1 MSEEYLD
8 QVSEEELH
16 EDSSDDLNEEFELS
30 NTDEEWS
37 EIVDHALEEEVNVED
52 DVEFGEWLDENY
64 DLEFINEEGDP
75 EEDEE
80 EDDEEGDEEGDIEE
94 KRMSAAAKAKA
105 NKYRKSAAGKK
116 AAAKYKKKSS
126 KSGYK
131 VDKSRAKAMKKAAM
145 RNEFDPELDED
156 QDIDEKR
163 MSSAAKAKAKKY
175 RMSAAGKKSAAKY
188 KKKSSKAGYK
198 VDKKRAKSMKKA
210 ALKQSYEVPT
220 TKNQMLK
227 NIYDQVNGMLKGDLA
242 GKYEEIMTA
251 TDLSVVEEEVQDE
264 VRIEAAVKPEDIKVD
279 VKDDVEALVQGEEG
293 LTEEFK
299 TKAST
304 IFEAAVQAKVTD
316 EVNKKIA
323 ELDAKSKEDV
333 EQVSED
339 FQKEM
344 TEKVDGYLSYV
355 VEEWMKENE
364 LAIERGIRS
373 ELVEDFMTGL
383 KTLFTEHYIDIPE
396 EKVDMVD
403 DLFTK
408 VEDLEGQL
416 EEEINRGVGLQK
428 ELAQFKKNSAIRS
441 VTKDL
446 ADTES
451 EKISKLAEGIEYEN
465 EEQYIEKLN
474 VLKESY
480 FPKSDAVTSQIA
492 ETDEVPV
499 SEEQEVSPLNENM
512 SAYTQALTRYHK

>member
-8 QVSEEELH
+8 QKSEEEMYQ
-16 EDSSDDLNEEFELS
+16 EDSSDELTEEFEFD

-52 DVEFGEWLDENY
+52 DEEFGTWLDENY
-64 DLEFINEEGDP
+64 DLEEGKAVKKEVTAEDEP
-75 EEDEE
+75 ASEDEE
-80 EDDEEGDEEGDIEE
+80 EDIE
-94 KRMSAAAKAKA
+94 
-105 NKYRKSAAGKK
+105 
-116 AAAKYKKKSS
+116 
-126 KSGYK
+126 
-131 VDKSRAKAMKKAAM
+131 
-145 RNEFDPELDED
+145 
-156 QDIDEKR
+156 EKR
-163 MSSAAKAKAKKY
+163 MSSAAKAKAAKY
-175 RMSAAGKKSAAKY
+175 RKSAAGKKAIAKY
-188 KKKSSKAGYK
+188 KKKSSKAGYR
-198 VDKKRAKSMKKA
+198 VNKKRAKSMKKA

-242 GKYEEIMTA
+242 GKYEEIMNA
-251 TDLSVVEEEVQDE
+251 TNLEVVEEEVQEE
-264 VRIEAAVKPEDIKVD
+264 VRIDAAVKPEDIKVD

-323 ELDAKSKEDV
+323 ELEAQSEENA

-339 FQKEM
+339 FKKEM

-373 ELVEDFMTGL
+373 ELVEDFMIGL

-396 EKVDMVD
+396 EKVGMVD

-428 ELAQFKKNSAIRS
+428 ELAQFKKDDALRDA
-441 VTKDL
+441 TKDL
-446 ADTES
+446 ADADS
-451 EKISKLAEGIEYEN
+451 EKIAKLAEGIEFEN
-465 EEQYIEKLN
+465 TEQYVEKLN

-480 FPKSDAVTSQIA
+480 FPKSDAVTSEIT
-492 ETDEVPV
+492 ETDETIEVQ
-499 SEEQEVSPLNENM
+499 SEETPEKLDEKILICSNSPTSVVKIDLGRRQ
-512 SAYTQALTRYHK
+512 SAFWLY